1 MHPDDDRE
9 TDQRYRTLA
18 VVLQMAYQQAASGK
32 GAKRHGQDL
41 PFTEQPLFRLMD
53 LYGPGF
59 ALGQAG
65 KKAQESQR
73 LEKDAAV
80 RELLGA
86 INYLAAVVIHL
97 ENKQ

>member
-32 GAKRHGQDL
+32 GAKRHGKDL

-53 LYGPGF
+53 L
-59 ALGQAG
+59 
-65 KKAQESQR
+65 
-73 LEKDAAV
+73 
-80 RELLGA
+80 
-86 INYLAAVVIHL
+86 
-97 ENKQ
+97 